1 MTAKITWKNILFPH
15 KFVYWIESFAE
26 LAAQQNY
33 PYFYW
38 NGWIYDTKT
47 LEQVCLAE
55 EVQ

>member
-1 MTAKITWKNILFPH
+1 MTANITWKNILFPH
-15 KFVYWIESFAE
+15 KFAYWIVSFAE
-26 LAAQQNY
+26 LAAQQDY